1 MQLHLLVSILVVIVL
16 AIVPVNGESGQ
27 DGKELLGVSARK
39 HVYVRAC
46 VCIAYFCLH
55 WLNTH
60 KLYRMNN
67 TANSVKQ
74 GVDYSLVYNA
84 RINVMPDYHRYGDLP
99 TISHLLQLGKE
110 E

>member
-1 MQLHLLVSILVVIVL
+1 MMQLHLLVSILVVIVL

-55 WLNTH
+55 
-60 KLYRMNN
+60 
-67 TANSVKQ
+67 
-74 GVDYSLVYNA
+74 
-84 RINVMPDYHRYGDLP
+84 
-99 TISHLLQLGKE
+99 
-110 E
+110 